1 MENPQERRTMKKHL
15 SPCGK
20 LPYNCSFSCGAKIAT
35 SFIFQLETSSTTS
48 FSSPLISTQRC
59 SRYDLTERQA
69 QTFCGASHRPLI
81 CYHTTKEGA
90 QPEDI

>member
-1 MENPQERRTMKKHL
+1 MTGL
-15 SPCGK
+15 SS
-20 LPYNCSFSCGAKIAT
+20 L
-35 SFIFQLETSSTTS
+35 
-48 FSSPLISTQRC
+48 LISTLRC

-69 QTFCGASHRPLI
+69 QTFCGASHRPLT